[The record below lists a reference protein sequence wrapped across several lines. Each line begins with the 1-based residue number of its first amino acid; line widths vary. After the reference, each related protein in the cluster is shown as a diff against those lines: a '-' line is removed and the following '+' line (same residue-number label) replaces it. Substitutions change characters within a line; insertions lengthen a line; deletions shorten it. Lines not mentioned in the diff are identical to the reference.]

1 MGYRRSIKVVMA
13 SAMVVLM
20 AVMFHLVGPQIVRFL
35 AGELPRV
42 YAGVVSWL
50 TPPYLYFVINVI
62 IISIAAS
69 SRFHAKSEPDSPEL
83 ESGPEAP
90 PSEVEFAVSQPLEEK
105 EEEEIVASKSTW
117 SPDQTDIPTAAAV
130 IFQPE
135 EAEPEEAEPEEQR
148 TEVEMETA
156 KEHTNLTARPPTSVR
171 FPKRKS
177 AKPSPEDRKLRVAR
191 PRKNETLEGTWRAIT
206 EGRAVPLAR
215 HLKKSD
221 TWDARCRGGGGGS
234 GGEDP
239 STRKSETFQT
249 ERAVARQGSGGRLR
263 REASLGSEDLN
274 RRVEAFI
281 NKFNEEMRLQRLESL
296 KHYMEMIN
304 KSSD

>member
-20 AVMFHLVGPQIVRFL
+20 AVMLHLVGPQIVRFL

-69 SRFHAKSEPDSPEL
+69 SRFHAKLEPDSPEL
-83 ESGPEAP
+83 ESRPEPP
-90 PSEVEFAVSQPLEEK
+90 PSEVEFAVSQPL

-117 SPDQTDIPTAAAV
+117 SPDQTEFPTVAAV
-130 IFQPE
+130 IFP
-135 EAEPEEAEPEEQR
+135 PEEAEPEEQR

-156 KEHTNLTARPPTSVR
+156 KEHTNLTARPPASVR

-221 TWDARCRGGGGGS
+221 TWEARFRGGGG
-234 GGEDP
+234 EEP
-239 STRKSETFQT
+239 SMRKSETFQT
-249 ERAVARQGSGGRLR
+249 ERGVARQGSGGRLR